1 MRSRLNLV
9 PFALRVSNAMNIQDF
24 LSPNDVTI
32 DLAPLNKQKLL
43 LQLANKAGSPLRL
56 PPDNIF
62 TELSKRE
69 ELGSTGVGDGVAIPH
84 ARFIQI
90 TKPFGMLLR
99 LRQPIEFGALDGKPI
114 DIVFL
119 LLLPE
124 SAKGEQLSALTCVA
138 RKLRK
143 PSVTAALR
151 KATDAAETFRLLA
164 TE

>member
-1 MRSRLNLV
+1 
-9 PFALRVSNAMNIQDF
+9 MNIQDF

-32 DLAPLNKQKLL
+32 DVAPLNKQKLL
-43 LQLANKAGSPLRL
+43 VQLANKAGSRLRL
-56 PPDNIF
+56 PPDTIL

-84 ARFIQI
+84 ARFSQI
-90 TKPFGMLLR
+90 DKAFGMLVR
-99 LRQPIEFGALDGKPI
+99 LRQPIEFDALDGKPI

-124 SAKGEQLSALTCVA
+124 SAKGEQLSALACVA

-143 PSVTAALR
+143 PAVTAALR

-164 TE
+164 SE

>member
-1 MRSRLNLV
+1 MH
-9 PFALRVSNAMNIQDF
+9 IQDF

-32 DLAPLNKQKLL
+32 EVAALDKQKLL
-43 LQLANKAGSPLRL
+43 LQLARKAGSRLRL

-84 ARFIQI
+84 ARFNQI
-90 TKPFGMLLR
+90 DKPFGMLLR

-124 SAKGEQLSALTCVA
+124 SAKGEQLSALACVA
-138 RKLRK
+138 RKFR
-143 PSVTAALR
+143 SSAVTAALR
-151 KATDAAETFRLLA
+151 NAREAAEIFRLLA
-164 TE
+164 SE

>member
-1 MRSRLNLV
+1 
-9 PFALRVSNAMNIQDF
+9 MNIQDF
-24 LSPNDVTI
+24 LSPSDVTI
-32 DLAPLNKQKLL
+32 EVAALDKQKLL
-43 LQLANKAGSPLRL
+43 LQLARKAGSRLRL

-84 ARFIQI
+84 ARFNQI
-90 TKPFGMLLR
+90 DKPFGMLLR

-124 SAKGEQLSALTCVA
+124 SAKGEQLSALACVA
-138 RKLRK
+138 RKFRSSAL
-143 PSVTAALR
+143 TAALR
-151 KATDAAETFRLLA
+151 NAREAAEIFRLLA
-164 TE
+164 SE

>member
-1 MRSRLNLV
+1 
-9 PFALRVSNAMNIQDF
+9 MNIQDF

-119 LLLPE
+119 LCF
-124 SAKGEQLSALTCVA
+124 QRV
-138 RKLRK
+138 LRA
-143 PSVTAALR
+143 SS
-151 KATDAAETFRLLA
+151 
-164 TE
+164 

>member
-1 MRSRLNLV
+1 MH
-9 PFALRVSNAMNIQDF
+9 IQDF

-32 DLAPLNKQKLL
+32 EVAALDKQKPL
-43 LQLANKAGSPLRL
+43 LQLARKAGSRLRL

-84 ARFIQI
+84 ARFNQI
-90 TKPFGMLLR
+90 DKPFGMLLR

-124 SAKGEQLSALTCVA
+124 SAKGEQLSALACVA
-138 RKLRK
+138 RKFR
-143 PSVTAALR
+143 SSAVTAALR
-151 KATDAAETFRLLA
+151 NAREAAEIFRLLA
-164 TE
+164 SE

>member
-1 MRSRLNLV
+1 
-9 PFALRVSNAMNIQDF
+9 MNIRDF

-32 DLAPLNKQKLL
+32 DVALANKQKLL
-43 LQLANKAGSPLRL
+43 VDLANKAGSRLRS

-84 ARFIQI
+84 ARFSQVD
-90 TKPFGMLLR
+90 KPFGMLLR
-99 LRQPIEFGALDGKPI
+99 LRQPIEFDSLDGKPI

-124 SAKGEQLSALTCVA
+124 SVKGEQLSALACVA

-143 PSVTAALR
+143 PAVTAALR

-164 TE
+164 SE